1 MANILEYRC
10 FAMVRN
16 FVYLVIFLGILMKQ
30 RIPAFQ
36 LVTEND
42 YVLVGHVFRQFYARD
57 WFNCIQACQDEPRC
71 ISYNYERSAVANG
84 LCELN
89 NCGVEGLGDKDKS
102 LFVSKGF
109 VFQQIR
115 ESKASTIICRPC
127 VVIRHWSQA
136 SVSLC
141 SLKIWLLVCSM
152 LRLRVQYGDDDRAR
166 LSEHYFLEHSLC
178 EARVLIG

>member
-1 MANILEYRC
+1 M
-10 FAMVRN
+10 FKK
-16 FVYLVIFLGILMKQ
+16 FVYLGLLLQFSKQ
-30 RIPAFQ
+30 PNLLAFQ
-36 LVTEND
+36 PITQNN
-42 YVLVGHVFRQFYARD
+42 YVSVGYVFQQLHARD
-57 WFNCIQACQDEPRC
+57 WFNCIQACHEEPRC
-71 ISYNYERSAVANG
+71 ISYNYERSAGANG

-141 SLKIWLLVCSM
+141 SLKNWLLVCSM

-166 LSEHYFLEHSLC
+166 LSEHYFL
-178 EARVLIG
+178 